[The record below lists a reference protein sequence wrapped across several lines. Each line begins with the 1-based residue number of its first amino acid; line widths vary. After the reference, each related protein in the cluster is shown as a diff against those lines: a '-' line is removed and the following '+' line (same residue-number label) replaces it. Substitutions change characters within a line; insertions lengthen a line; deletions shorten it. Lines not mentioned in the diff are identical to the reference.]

1 MDNIALGTNTDLT
14 DEQFYNREED
24 IKWIKNFLESTSTGS
39 PPSIMITGIRGV
51 GKTVL
56 LKKIKKDLENEYL
69 ICYIDLSITSGYQ
82 RGKLTEIGIMN
93 DFYDGWMNE
102 CEKKGIS
109 TIFKKILK
117 ISKKNLGLREIV
129 NVAGWPLPIP
139 KTEDNYK
146 NLSQFVFD
154 LPQTIYEEQSGKI
167 KGAIL
172 IIDEFQAIKDLGNT
186 LNSFLWFLR
195 GIIQDQKNVA
205 YIFSGSV
212 TSADSIVTELA
223 SKDGAFGGRIVTF
236 DIPPFDIETVR
247 EYLEEKVPSLI
258 FEGKGFERFYKF
270 TNGVPFYVNIFAR
283 ILLKEVP
290 LDEDKVK
297 EEFKN
302 ALIFLAVHFMNQ
314 WSRLTFQEQCI
325 ITKLIDKP
333 LKRID
338 IAKSLGI
345 EPGALSISLRKLQ
358 DRGLLKSKNGLYN
371 ITENIFKAWLKKE
384 HEEKGV
390 FPFRSI

>member
-195 GIIQDQKNVA
+195 GIIQDQK
-205 YIFSGSV
+205 
-212 TSADSIVTELA
+212 
-223 SKDGAFGGRIVTF
+223 
-236 DIPPFDIETVR
+236 
-247 EYLEEKVPSLI
+247 
-258 FEGKGFERFYKF
+258 
-270 TNGVPFYVNIFAR
+270 
-283 ILLKEVP
+283 
-290 LDEDKVK
+290 
-297 EEFKN
+297 
-302 ALIFLAVHFMNQ
+302 M
-314 WSRLTFQEQCI
+314 
-325 ITKLIDKP
+325 
-333 LKRID
+333 
-338 IAKSLGI
+338 
-345 EPGALSISLRKLQ
+345 
-358 DRGLLKSKNGLYN
+358 
-371 ITENIFKAWLKKE
+371 
-384 HEEKGV
+384 
-390 FPFRSI
+390 